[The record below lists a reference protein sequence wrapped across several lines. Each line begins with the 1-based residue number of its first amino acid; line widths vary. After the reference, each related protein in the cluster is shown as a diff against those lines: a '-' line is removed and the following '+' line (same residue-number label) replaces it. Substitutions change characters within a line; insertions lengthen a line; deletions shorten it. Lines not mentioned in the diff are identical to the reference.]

1 MLIHA
6 HGWGTSALLEHG
18 LADELV
24 LMVDP
29 VLLGKGKRLF
39 AEGTAPRAFTLE
51 STTATP
57 TGIVVQS
64 YKAAGG
70 LQEFG
75 VRLRTSET
83 GFRVADDSRVVS

>member
-1 MLIHA
+1 
-6 HGWGTSALLEHG
+6 LLEHG

-29 VLLGKGKRLF
+29 VLLGAGKRLF
-39 AEGTAPRAFTLE
+39 QEGTPPRAFTLE
-51 STTATP
+51 STRTTP

-70 LQEFG
+70 LVDAAG
-75 VRLRTSET
+75 GGLIRMGLRLTRT
-83 GFRVADDSRVVS
+83 VK